1 MRPGPDPHPRGVRTG
16 FVLLA
21 LLAVVLTGAAPAKKT
36 PPPARPPRPTPELAR
51 LRYWTA
57 PEHTRLVMDL
67 TGPAGGEPRFRFA
80 DSLTFEVY
88 LPLTRKSQAVT
99 TEFVGDSLVSD
110 IFPAVS
116 DSGCSIRIRLKRP
129 TTPLGFVLPAAD
141 GNPDR
146 VVVDVP
152 APPDSA
158 AEQALAQHVTEL
170 KRSKKLIV
178 AIDPGHGGEDPGAIG
193 SRHLQESDVTLAIAK
208 KLKAQLDLM
217 PGISAVL
224 TRSGDYFIPLRQ
236 RIEIAR
242 RYQADLL
249 ISVHCNASRDHDA
262 TGTEIY
268 FLSLT
273 GATDEAARS
282 VAEAENAAD
291 LIGGV
296 PPQSGDDLLS
306 ILFDLRQNDTIR
318 RSSELAEVLIDAV
331 GADSRL
337 VTRGVKQAGFV
348 VLKAP
353 EIPSVLIETAFVT
366 NPREAAILKDTQF
379 QTKFAEMLADG
390 IEAYKNQHLRGNSN

>member
-1 MRPGPDPHPRGVRTG
+1 MLLG
-16 FVLLA
+16 LLA
-21 LLAVVLTGAAPAKKT
+21 LAVTGAAPAKKT
-36 PPPARPPRPTPELAR
+36 PPPAKPARPAPEIAR
-51 LRYWTA
+51 LRFWTA
-57 PEHTRLVMDL
+57 PEHTRIVLDL
-67 TGPAGGEPRFRFA
+67 TGPPGDEPRFRFA

-88 LPLTRKSQAVT
+88 LPLTRKSQAVS
-99 TEFVGDSLVSD
+99 TEFVGDSLVAD

-116 DSGCSIRIRLKRP
+116 DTGCSIRIRLKRP
-129 TTPLGFVLPAAD
+129 TTPLGFVLAAAD

-170 KRSKKLIV
+170 KKSKKLIV

-193 SRHLQESDVTLAIAK
+193 SRRLQESDVTLAIAK
-208 KLKAQLDLM
+208 RLKAQLDLM
-217 PGISAVL
+217 PGFSAVL

-249 ISVHCNASRDHDA
+249 ISIHCNASRDHDA

-282 VAEAENAAD
+282 VAEAENSAD

-331 GADSRL
+331 GSDSRL

-366 NPREAAILKDTQF
+366 NPREASILKDTQF

-390 IEAYKNQHLRGNSN
+390 LEAYQKQHLRGNSN